1 MTTLYDRISSLCA
14 QHNITPG
21 KLCSELGMSRSVLSD
36 LKCGRKKSLSAE
48 TAYSIAVYFGVSV
61 GFLLGKEQTHAVSDE
76 DIKTALFGSKDIP
89 DETYQEVKR
98 YARYLAA
105 K

>member
-1 MTTLYDRISSLCA
+1 MSILFDRISPLCA

-36 LKCGRKKSLSAE
+36 LKSGRKKSLSAE

-61 GFLLGKEQTHAVSDE
+61 GYLLGKEPVFTITEA
-76 DIKTALFGSKDIP
+76 DIKAALFGSDNIP
-89 DETYQEVKR
+89 DELYQEVKR
-98 YARYLAA
+98 YASYLIT